1 MLKLP
6 ITNFTRDYFYY
17 DSKSRTKIL
26 ASRWHF
32 DLNKFSNGPIM
43 VEEFIDHTGRR
54 TISDHTDK
62 KKRKDLGSNYPD

>member
-1 MLKLP
+1 MLKFP

-17 DSKSRTKIL
+17 DSKTRTKIL

-43 VEEFIDHTGRR
+43 VEEFIDHTGIP
-54 TISDHTDK
+54 TISDPTVK
-62 KKRKDLGSNYPD
+62 EKRKKREKT